1 MTWQTLVLILNICSL
16 ICTLISLYYVNKT
29 IKNFKEIEKYLK

>member
-16 ICTLISLYYVNKT
+16 ICTFISLYYVTKI
-29 IKNFKEIEKYLK
+29 IKNFKEIEKHLK